1 MVSGK
6 SSRRI
11 LFPQVCYFV
20 LSCNC
25 FTLLACICLFK
36 VNNGNTRMSTLNRFQ
51 AFFDVSIVDFE
62 QINAGRDITI
72 MQSICVHMFLR
83 NGYSG
88 KYWNQSKLPVMATF
102 LVLFNEAE
110 LYLVCYLRSYSEQLF
125 FVVPPEEGIHIRFHI
140 LCSPWAA
147 FVSFFVIRL
156 AVAENYIEWE
166 VQSNF
171 LENRSQILFFFVWIR
186 CVSIWKWQAT
196 SRAAIFDKIL

>member
-1 MVSGK
+1 MSGK

-11 LFPQVCYFV
+11 SFPQVRYFM

-51 AFFDVSIVDFE
+51 AFFYVSIVDFE

-88 KYWNQSKLPVMATF
+88 KYGNQSKLPVMATF

-110 LYLVCYLRSYSEQLF
+110 LYSELWVF
-125 FVVPPEEGIHIRFHI
+125 PVGCFCIF
-140 LCSPWAA
+140 LC
-147 FVSFFVIRL
+147 
-156 AVAENYIEWE
+156 N
-166 VQSNF
+166 
-171 LENRSQILFFFVWIR
+171 
-186 CVSIWKWQAT
+186 T
-196 SRAAIFDKIL
+196 SRSSRKLHRMRSSVKFLGK